1 MKRSTFSDSQ
11 ILFILK
17 QHEAGASVSELANEY
32 GVSTALMERLK
43 ELETENTRLNKLYAD
58 WLLRL
63 TTTHK
68 RSGFGLCFIS
78 KRSAIRS

>member
-43 ELETENTRLNKLYAD
+43 ELEAENTRLNKLYAD
-58 WLLRL
+58 
-63 TTTHK
+63 
-68 RSGFGLCFIS
+68 
-78 KRSAIRS
+78 